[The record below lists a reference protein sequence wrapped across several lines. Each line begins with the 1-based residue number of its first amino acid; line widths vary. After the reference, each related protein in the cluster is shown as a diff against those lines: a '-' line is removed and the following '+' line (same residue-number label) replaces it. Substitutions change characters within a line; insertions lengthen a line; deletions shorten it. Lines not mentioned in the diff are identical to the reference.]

1 VTQGAPSVYA
11 RRGLT
16 GFDEDDRTEV
26 IDAFAPGAFFAEK
39 YRIEALLG
47 GGASA
52 QVYAVT
58 DVRTGTRVALKVL
71 RKERQQTRAQ
81 LEEQRARFARE
92 GDVLRALIHPSIVRI
107 FDVGAAADGTPYIAM
122 EALEGE
128 TLAHRL
134 LREKTLP
141 LDVTLR
147 LVAFAAD
154 AIDHAHALGV
164 VHRDIKPENLFL
176 PSDGSVPVK
185 VLDFGLS
192 RVVETGA
199 RLTATGATIGTPRYM
214 APEQILSARDS
225 GPAVDVYALGVCA
238 YEALAGTSPFD
249 AADQAQLLGA
259 ILHGRRVPLRARRP
273 EFSAAVEVVLE
284 KAMATRA
291 SARHM
296 SAVELAGALCRAAQ
310 LTPRADVPTAVVRAA
325 LDAPP
330 IAPVPPPAP
339 RDPASPDPVA
349 VARAQLAARAESG
362 QQRVAHLSAYEQPP
376 RFSSVPEMPAERLAP
391 MPSNPWR
398 YALLAAA
405 AIALVGVGVLAAW
418 LMLR

>member
-1 VTQGAPSVYA
+1 
-11 RRGLT
+11 LT